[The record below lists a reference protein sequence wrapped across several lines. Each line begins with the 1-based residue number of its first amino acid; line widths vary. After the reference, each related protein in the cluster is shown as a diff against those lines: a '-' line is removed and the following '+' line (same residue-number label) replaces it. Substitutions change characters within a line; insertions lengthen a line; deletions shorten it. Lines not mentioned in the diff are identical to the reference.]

1 MADHSQR
8 PLVNAT
14 FGASQTRPPS
24 STPFVQGKTPA
35 AMLDFPQDKDDL
47 PLVNDQAEDF
57 VLPVLHTVRGEILRL
72 VYSNPDNQ
80 YAVIRLRTDD
90 LQDVTLVGVMPGVM
104 EGQDIEAQGNWENH
118 KDHGRQFRVATFR
131 AVLPTTED
139 GIRRYLASGILPGIG
154 EVYADKI
161 VKKFG
166 TDAIRVLDTCS
177 DRLREI

>member
-1 MADHSQR
+1 
-8 PLVNAT
+8 
-14 FGASQTRPPS
+14 
-24 STPFVQGKTPA
+24 
-35 AMLDFPQDKDDL
+35 MLDFPQDNDAL

-90 LQDVTLVGVMPGVM
+90 LQDVTLVGIMPGVM

-154 EVYADKI
+154 ESMPIKSS
-161 VKKFG
+161 KFG
-166 TDAIRVLDTCS
+166 IDAIRALDPLGSAARNPASANASRTRKPAKATLS
-177 DRLREI
+177 GKR